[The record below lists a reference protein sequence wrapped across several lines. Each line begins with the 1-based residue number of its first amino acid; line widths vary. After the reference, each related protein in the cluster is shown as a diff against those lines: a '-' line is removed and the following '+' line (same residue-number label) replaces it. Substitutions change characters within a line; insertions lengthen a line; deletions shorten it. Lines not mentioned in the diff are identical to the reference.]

1 MAWIYL
7 VSAGLLEVVWA
18 LALKKSDGFAERPA
32 TVLFVVALIAS
43 MSLLALALRSLPVG
57 AGYAVWTGIGA
68 VGTAIVGMVFLGD
81 SATALRIAS
90 IGFIVLGI
98 VGLGV
103 ATSATS

>member
-18 LALKKSDGFAERPA
+18 LALKKSAGFSQLPA

-90 IGFIVLGI
+90 ISFIVLGI